1 MDKDTA
7 DPDRVINELSIQEV
21 IPEEWGGDT
30 PMVKVSAKSGMGI
43 DELLEVISIQAELME
58 LEAPID
64 GAAQGVV
71 IESRLDKGRGAVA
84 SLLVKRGT
92 LNQGDLVLAG
102 EYYGK
107 VRAMT
112 DENGQRINRRP
123 INSC

>member
-1 MDKDTA
+1 M
-7 DPDRVINELSIQEV
+7 
-21 IPEEWGGDT
+21 
-30 PMVKVSAKSGMGI
+30 
-43 DELLEVISIQAELME
+43 
-58 LEAPID
+58 
-64 GAAQGVV
+64 

-112 DENGQRINRRP
+112 DENGQRIKTAGP
-123 INSC
+123 SIPVEILGLPEAPAAGSEFFSGI